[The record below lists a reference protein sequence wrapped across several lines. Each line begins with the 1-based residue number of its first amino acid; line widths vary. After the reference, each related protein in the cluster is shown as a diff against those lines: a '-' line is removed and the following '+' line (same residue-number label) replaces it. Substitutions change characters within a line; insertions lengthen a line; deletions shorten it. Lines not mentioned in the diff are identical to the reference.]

1 MSKTVGKILL
11 GLYFFAFTIPQDV
24 SGLYIVFDRVSLQVL
39 YISVL
44 NLFVILYLLKS
55 INLKFFIDHIRYKNH
70 YISYLLVIIC
80 SFLSLTYTENLIEGI
95 ITFSKFFS
103 LFISFSL
110 IIYIVYKSKIDFIRL
125 FFMFIVVALI
135 AETYVINSKVF
146 QSVILNGDLLTRSMN
161 FRGFTGN
168 INISSF
174 SILIKLP
181 VLIYLIYKEKK
192 HLYLFL
198 LNLLLI
204 SSLVSILVL
213 FSRAAIFGLI
223 LVVIVSL
230 LYYLVKEKRKVVV
243 QTILVSLSICISY
256 LTYNF
261 LNEKNTFDV
270 IEERFSTVAQPSN
283 DKSVSQRVTFYRI
296 ALEDIKN
303 HPLTGVGIG
312 SWKLLS
318 IQRSNE
324 LLGGYMLPYMVHNDF
339 LEIAAES
346 GVLSLFSYLF
356 FIFFPFIILLKR
368 SINFKYNNLH
378 FLVLTCL
385 SIYILDSLI
394 NFPMHRVVSSINL
407 YFTLAFF
414 YYITIKNNH
423 EVKKYF

>member
-1 MSKTVGKILL
+1 MSKTVSKILL

-303 HPLTGVGIG
+303 YPLTGIGIG

>member
-1 MSKTVGKILL
+1 
-11 GLYFFAFTIPQDV
+11 
-24 SGLYIVFDRVSLQVL
+24 
-39 YISVL
+39 
-44 NLFVILYLLKS
+44 
-55 INLKFFIDHIRYKNH
+55 
-70 YISYLLVIIC
+70 
-80 SFLSLTYTENLIEGI
+80 
-95 ITFSKFFS
+95 
-103 LFISFSL
+103 
-110 IIYIVYKSKIDFIRL
+110 
-125 FFMFIVVALI
+125 MFIVVSLI

-146 QSVILNGDLLTRSMN
+146 QSVILNGDLLIRSMN

-181 VLIYLIYKEKK
+181 VLIYMIYKEKK

-213 FSRAAIFGLI
+213 FSRAAIIGLI
-223 LVVIVSL
+223 IVVIVSL

-270 IEERFSTVAQPSN
+270 IEERFSTVAKPSN

-303 HPLTGVGIG
+303 YPLTGIGIG

-318 IQRSNE
+318 IQRTNE
-324 LLGGYMLPYMVHNDF
+324 LLGGYMIPYMVHNDF

-346 GVLSLFSYLF
+346 GILSLFSYLF

-407 YFTLAFF
+407 YFILALF

>member
-11 GLYFFAFTIPQDV
+11 GLYFFAFTLPQNV
-24 SGLYIVFDRVSLQVL
+24 SNLYFVFDRVTIQIL
-39 YISVL
+39 YISLL

-55 INLKFFIDHIRYKNH
+55 LNLKFFIDDIRYKYH
-70 YISYLLVIIC
+70 YISYLIVIIC
-80 SFLSLTYTENLIEGI
+80 SFLSLIYAENLIEGI

-110 IIYIVYKSKIDFIRL
+110 IIYIVFKSKIDFIKL

-135 AETYVINSKVF
+135 AETYVINSKIY
-146 QSVILNGDLLTRSMN
+146 QSVVLDGNFLTRSMD

-181 VLIYLIYKEKK
+181 VLIYLIYNEKK
-192 HLYLFL
+192 RLRFFLF
-198 LNLLLI
+198 NLLLV
-204 SSLVSILVL
+204 SSLLSILVL
-213 FSRAAIFGLI
+213 FSRGAIIGLI
-223 LVVIVSL
+223 LLIIISL
-230 LYYLVKEKRKVVV
+230 LYYLVKEKRKVVI
-243 QTILVSLSICISY
+243 QTIFVSLSVCLSY

-261 LNEKNTFDV
+261 LNEKNTFDL
-270 IEERFSTVAQPSN
+270 IEERFSTVAPSS
-283 DKSVSQRVTFYRI
+283 DQSVSQRFTFYKI

-303 HPLTGVGIG
+303 YPLTGIGIG
-312 SWKLLS
+312 NWKLLS
-318 IQRSNE
+318 IQRANE
-324 LLGGYMLPYMVHNDF
+324 ALGGYMVPYVVHNDF

-346 GVLSLFSYLF
+346 GILSLLSYLF

-368 SINFKYNNLH
+368 SINLQNNNLH

-385 SIYILDSLI
+385 SIYILDSLL

-407 YFTLAFF
+407 YFILALF
-414 YYITIKNNH
+414 YYITIKNNDD
-423 EVKKYF
+423 VKRYF

>member
-1 MSKTVGKILL
+1 
-11 GLYFFAFTIPQDV
+11 
-24 SGLYIVFDRVSLQVL
+24 
-39 YISVL
+39 
-44 NLFVILYLLKS
+44 
-55 INLKFFIDHIRYKNH
+55 
-70 YISYLLVIIC
+70 
-80 SFLSLTYTENLIEGI
+80 
-95 ITFSKFFS
+95 
-103 LFISFSL
+103 
-110 IIYIVYKSKIDFIRL
+110 
-125 FFMFIVVALI
+125 MFIVVALI

-146 QSVILNGDLLTRSMN
+146 QSVILNGNVLTRSMD

-168 INISSF
+168 INISAF

-181 VLIYLIYKEKK
+181 ALIYLIYKEKK

-213 FSRAAIFGLI
+213 FSRAAIIGLI
-223 LVVIVSL
+223 LVVIISL
-230 LYYLVKEKRKVVV
+230 LYYLVKEKRKVVI
-243 QTILVSLSICISY
+243 QTILVSLSVCLSY

-261 LNEKNTFDV
+261 LNEKNTFDL
-270 IEERFSTVAQPSN
+270 IEERFSTVAQPSS
-283 DKSVSQRVTFYRI
+283 DLSVSQRVLYYRI

-303 HPLTGVGIG
+303 YPLTGIGIG

-318 IQRSNE
+318 IQRTNE
-324 LLGGYMLPYMVHNDF
+324 ILGGYMIPYVVHNDF

-356 FIFFPFIILLKR
+356 FIFFPFFILLKR
-368 SINFKYNNLH
+368 SINFKNNNLY

-385 SIYILDSLI
+385 SVYILDSLI

-407 YFTLAFF
+407 YFILALF
-414 YYITIKNNH
+414 YYIAIKNNH

>member
-11 GLYFFAFTIPQDV
+11 GLYFFAFTLPQNV
-24 SGLYIVFDRVSLQVL
+24 SNLYFVFDRVTIQIL
-39 YISVL
+39 YISIL

-55 INLKFFIDHIRYKNH
+55 LNLRFFIDDIRYKYH
-70 YISYLLVIIC
+70 YISYLIVIIC
-80 SFLSLTYTENLIEGI
+80 SFLSLIYAENLIEGI

-110 IIYIVYKSKIDFIRL
+110 IIYIVFKSKIDFIKL

-135 AETYVINSKVF
+135 AETYVINSKIY
-146 QSVILNGDLLTRSMN
+146 QSVVLDGNFLTRSMD

-181 VLIYLIYKEKK
+181 VLIYLIYNEKK
-192 HLYLFL
+192 HLRFFLF
-198 LNLLLI
+198 NLLLV
-204 SSLVSILVL
+204 SSLLSILVL
-213 FSRAAIFGLI
+213 FSRGAIIGLI
-223 LVVIVSL
+223 LLIILSL
-230 LYYLVKEKRKVVV
+230 LYYLVKEKRKVVI
-243 QTILVSLSICISY
+243 QTIFVSLSVCLSY

-261 LNEKNTFDV
+261 LNEKNTFDL
-270 IEERFSTVAQPSN
+270 IEERFSTVAPSS
-283 DKSVSQRVTFYRI
+283 DQSVSQRFTFYKI

-303 HPLTGVGIG
+303 YPLTGIGIG
-312 SWKLLS
+312 NWKLLS
-318 IQRSNE
+318 IQRANE
-324 LLGGYMLPYMVHNDF
+324 ALGGYMVPYVVHNDF

-346 GVLSLFSYLF
+346 GILSLLSYLF

-368 SINFKYNNLH
+368 AINLQNNNLY

-385 SIYILDSLI
+385 SIYILDSLL

-407 YFTLAFF
+407 YFILALF
-414 YYITIKNNH
+414 YYITIKNNDD
-423 EVKKYF
+423 VK

>member
-24 SGLYIVFDRVSLQVL
+24 SGLYIVFDRVSIQVL

-95 ITFSKFFS
+95 ITFSKFFT

-181 VLIYLIYKEKK
+181 VLIYMIYKEKK

-213 FSRAAIFGLI
+213 FSRAAIIGLI

-270 IEERFSTVAQPSN
+270 IEERFSTVSQPSN

-303 HPLTGVGIG
+303 YPLTGIGIG

-324 LLGGYMLPYMVHNDF
+324 ILGGYMLPYMVHNDF

-356 FIFFPFIILLKR
+356 FIFFPFIISLKR
-368 SINFKYNNLH
+368 SINFKNNNLH

-394 NFPMHRVVSSINL
+394 NFPMHRVVSSINF
-407 YFTLAFF
+407 YFTLALF

>member
-1 MSKTVGKILL
+1 MSKTVSKILL

-24 SGLYIVFDRVSLQVL
+24 SGLYIVFDRVSIQVL

-80 SFLSLTYTENLIEGI
+80 SFLSLIYAENLIEGI

-103 LFISFSL
+103 LFISFTL
-110 IIYIVYKSKIDFIRL
+110 VIYIVYKSKIDFIKL
-125 FFMFIVVALI
+125 FFMFTILALI
-135 AETYVINSKVF
+135 AETYVINSKIF
-146 QSVILNGDLLTRSMN
+146 QSVILNGNLLTRSMD

-192 HLYLFL
+192 HFYLFL

-213 FSRAAIFGLI
+213 FSRAAIIGLI

-230 LYYLVKEKRKVVV
+230 LYYLVKEKRKVIV

-261 LNEKNTFDV
+261 LNEKNTFDL

-303 HPLTGVGIG
+303 YPLTGIGIG

-407 YFTLAFF
+407 YFTLALF

>member
-11 GLYFFAFTIPQDV
+11 GLYFFAFTIPQNV
-24 SGLYIVFDRVSLQVL
+24 SGLYIVFDRVSIHVL
-39 YISVL
+39 FLSVL

-55 INLKFFIDHIRYKNH
+55 FNLKFFIEDIGHRNH

-80 SFLSLTYTENLIEGI
+80 SFLSLIYAENLIEGI
-95 ITFSKFFS
+95 ITFSRFFS

-110 IIYIVYKSKIDFIRL
+110 IIYIVFKSKIDFIKL
-125 FFMFIVVALI
+125 FFMFIVIALI
-135 AETYVINSKVF
+135 AETYVINSKIF
-146 QSVILNGDLLTRSMN
+146 QSVILNGNLLTRSME

-181 VLIYLIYKEKK
+181 ALIYLIYKEKK
-192 HLYLFL
+192 HLYLIL
-198 LNLLLI
+198 LNFLLI

-213 FSRAAIFGLI
+213 FSRAAILGLTLMI
-223 LVVIVSL
+223 TISL
-230 LYYLVKEKRKVVV
+230 LYYLVKEKRKVVF
-243 QTILVSLSICISY
+243 QTILVSLSVCISY
-256 LTYNF
+256 LAYNF
-261 LNEKNTFDV
+261 LNQKNTFDL
-270 IEERFSTVAQPSN
+270 IEERFSTVAKPSS
-283 DKSVSQRVTFYRI
+283 DESVSQRVTFYRI

-303 HPLTGVGIG
+303 YPLTGVGIG
-312 SWKLLS
+312 NWKLLS
-318 IQRSNE
+318 IQRANE
-324 LLGGYMLPYMVHNDF
+324 ILGGYMVPYVVHNDF
-339 LEIAAES
+339 LEIGAES
-346 GVLSLFSYLF
+346 GILSLVSYLF

-368 SINFKYNNLH
+368 SINFKNNNLY

-394 NFPMHRVVSSINL
+394 NFPMNRVVSSVNL
-407 YFTLAFF
+407 YFTLALF

>member
-11 GLYFFAFTIPQDV
+11 GLYFFAFTIPQDI
-24 SGLYIVFDRVSLQVL
+24 SGVYFVFDRISVQVL

-55 INLKFFIDHIRYKNH
+55 INLNFFIDHIRYKNH

-80 SFLSLTYTENLIEGI
+80 SLLSLTYTENLIEGI

-110 IIYIVYKSKIDFIRL
+110 IIYIVYKSKIDFIKL
-125 FFMFIVVALI
+125 LFMFIVVALI

-146 QSVILNGDLLTRSMN
+146 KSVILNGNLLTRSME
-161 FRGFTGN
+161 FTGLTGN

-213 FSRAAIFGLI
+213 FSRAAIIGLI
-223 LVVIVSL
+223 LVVITSL

-261 LNEKNTFDV
+261 LNEKNTFDL
-270 IEERFSTVAQPSN
+270 IEERFSTVAQPTS
-283 DKSVSQRVTFYRI
+283 DQSVSQRVTFYRI

-324 LLGGYMLPYMVHNDF
+324 LLGGYMLPYLVHNDF
-339 LEIAAES
+339 LEIGAES

-368 SINFKYNNLH
+368 SINFKNNNLY

-407 YFTLAFF
+407 YFTLALF

>member
-1 MSKTVGKILL
+1 
-11 GLYFFAFTIPQDV
+11 
-24 SGLYIVFDRVSLQVL
+24 
-39 YISVL
+39 
-44 NLFVILYLLKS
+44 
-55 INLKFFIDHIRYKNH
+55 
-70 YISYLLVIIC
+70 
-80 SFLSLTYTENLIEGI
+80 
-95 ITFSKFFS
+95 
-103 LFISFSL
+103 
-110 IIYIVYKSKIDFIRL
+110 
-125 FFMFIVVALI
+125 MFIVVALI

-146 QSVILNGDLLTRSMN
+146 QSVILNGDLLTRSMD

-181 VLIYLIYKEKK
+181 ALIYLIYKEKK

-213 FSRAAIFGLI
+213 FSRAGIIGLI
-223 LVVIVSL
+223 LVVVISL

-243 QTILVSLSICISY
+243 QTILVSLSVCLSY

-261 LNEKNTFDV
+261 LNEKNTFDL
-270 IEERFSTVAQPSN
+270 IEERFSTFAQPSN
-283 DKSVSQRVTFYRI
+283 QSVSERVTFYRI

-303 HPLTGVGIG
+303 YPLTGIGVG

-318 IQRSNE
+318 IQRTNE
-324 LLGGYMLPYMVHNDF
+324 ILGGYKIPYVVHNDF
-339 LEIAAES
+339 LEIGAEL

-368 SINFKYNNLH
+368 SINFKNNNLP

-407 YFTLAFF
+407 YFILALF

>member
-24 SGLYIVFDRVSLQVL
+24 SGLYIVFDRVSIQVL

-95 ITFSKFFS
+95 VTFSKFFS

-125 FFMFIVVALI
+125 FFMFIVVSLI

-146 QSVILNGDLLTRSMN
+146 QSVILNGDLLIRSMN

-181 VLIYLIYKEKK
+181 VLIYMIYKEKK

-213 FSRAAIFGLI
+213 FSRAAIIGLI
-223 LVVIVSL
+223 IVVIVSL

-270 IEERFSTVAQPSN
+270 IEERFSTVAKPSN

-303 HPLTGVGIG
+303 HPLTGIGIG

-318 IQRSNE
+318 IQRTNE
-324 LLGGYMLPYMVHNDF
+324 LLGGYMIPYMVHNDF

-346 GVLSLFSYLF
+346 GILSLFSYLF

-407 YFTLAFF
+407 YFILALF

>member
-11 GLYFFAFTIPQDV
+11 GLYFFAFTLPQNV
-24 SGLYIVFDRVSLQVL
+24 SNLYFVFDRVTIQIL
-39 YISVL
+39 YISIL

-55 INLKFFIDHIRYKNH
+55 LNLRFFIDDIRYKYH
-70 YISYLLVIIC
+70 YVSYLIVIIC
-80 SFLSLTYTENLIEGI
+80 SFLSLIYAENLIEGI

-110 IIYIVYKSKIDFIRL
+110 IIYIVFKSKIDFIKL

-135 AETYVINSKVF
+135 AETYVINSKIY
-146 QSVILNGDLLTRSMN
+146 QSVVLDGNFLTRSME

-181 VLIYLIYKEKK
+181 VLIYLIYNEKK
-192 HLYLFL
+192 RLRLFL
-198 LNLLLI
+198 FNLLLV
-204 SSLVSILVL
+204 SSLLSILVL
-213 FSRAAIFGLI
+213 FSRGAIIGLI
-223 LVVIVSL
+223 LLIIISL
-230 LYYLVKEKRKVVV
+230 LYYLVKEKRKVVI
-243 QTILVSLSICISY
+243 QTILVSLSVCLSY

-261 LNEKNTFDV
+261 LNEKNTFDL
-270 IEERFSTVAQPSN
+270 IEERFSTVAPSS
-283 DKSVSQRVTFYRI
+283 DQSVSQRFTFYKI

-303 HPLTGVGIG
+303 YPLTGIGIG
-312 SWKLLS
+312 NWKLLS
-318 IQRSNE
+318 IQRANE
-324 LLGGYMLPYMVHNDF
+324 ALGGYMVPYVVHNDF

-346 GVLSLFSYLF
+346 GILSLLSYLF

-368 SINFKYNNLH
+368 SINLQNNNLY

-385 SIYILDSLI
+385 SIYILDSLV

-407 YFTLAFF
+407 YFILALF
-414 YYITIKNNH
+414 YYITIKNNDD
-423 EVKKYF
+423 VKRYF

>member
-11 GLYFFAFTIPQDV
+11 GLYFFAFTIPQDI
-24 SGLYIVFDRVSLQVL
+24 SGLYFVFDRISVQVL

-55 INLKFFIDHIRYKNH
+55 INLNFFIDHIRYKNH

-80 SFLSLTYTENLIEGI
+80 SLLSLTYTENLIEGI
-95 ITFSKFFS
+95 ITFSKLFS

-110 IIYIVYKSKIDFIRL
+110 IIYIVYKSKIDFIKL
-125 FFMFIVVALI
+125 LFMFIVVALI

-146 QSVILNGDLLTRSMN
+146 KSVILNGNLLTRSME
-161 FRGFTGN
+161 FTGLTGN

-213 FSRAAIFGLI
+213 FSRAAIIGLI
-223 LVVIVSL
+223 LVVITSL

-261 LNEKNTFDV
+261 LNEKNTFDL
-270 IEERFSTVAQPSN
+270 IEERFSTVAQPTS
-283 DKSVSQRVTFYRI
+283 DQSVSQRVTFYRI

-324 LLGGYMLPYMVHNDF
+324 LLGGYMLPYLVHNDF
-339 LEIAAES
+339 LEIGAES

-368 SINFKYNNLH
+368 SINFKNNNLY

-407 YFTLAFF
+407 YFTLALF

>member
-11 GLYFFAFTIPQDV
+11 GLYFFAFTIPQDI
-24 SGLYIVFDRVSLQVL
+24 SGLYFVFDRISVQVL

-55 INLKFFIDHIRYKNH
+55 INLNFFIDHIRYKNH

-80 SFLSLTYTENLIEGI
+80 SLLSLTYTENLIEGI
-95 ITFSKFFS
+95 ITFSKLFS

-110 IIYIVYKSKIDFIRL
+110 IIYIVYKSKIDFIKL
-125 FFMFIVVALI
+125 LFMFIVVALI

-146 QSVILNGDLLTRSMN
+146 KSVILNGNLLTRSME
-161 FRGFTGN
+161 FTGLTGN

-213 FSRAAIFGLI
+213 FSRAAIIGLI
-223 LVVIVSL
+223 LVVITSL

-261 LNEKNTFDV
+261 LNEKNTFDL
-270 IEERFSTVAQPSN
+270 IEERFSTVAQPTS
-283 DKSVSQRVTFYRI
+283 DQSVSQRVTFYRI

-324 LLGGYMLPYMVHNDF
+324 LLGGYMLPYLVHNDF
-339 LEIAAES
+339 LEIGAES

-368 SINFKYNNLH
+368 SINFKNNNLY

-407 YFTLAFF
+407 YFTFALF

>member
-1 MSKTVGKILL
+1 MSKTVAKILL
-11 GLYFFAFTIPQDV
+11 GLYFFAFTIPQNV
-24 SGLYIVFDRVSLQVL
+24 AGLYVVFDRVSIQVL

-55 INLKFFIDHIRYKNH
+55 FNLKFFIDNIRYKNH
-70 YISYLLVIIC
+70 YISYLVVIIC
-80 SFLSLTYTENLIEGI
+80 SFFSLIYAENLTEGI

-110 IIYIVYKSKIDFIRL
+110 IIYIVFKLKIDFIKL

-135 AETYVINSKVF
+135 AETYVINSKIF
-146 QSVILNGDLLTRSMN
+146 QSVILNGNLLTRSMD

-181 VLIYLIYKEKK
+181 ALIYLIYNEKK
-192 HLYLFL
+192 HLYLIL

-213 FSRAAIFGLI
+213 FSRAAIIGLI
-223 LVVIVSL
+223 LLIIFSL
-230 LYYLVKEKRKVVV
+230 LYYLVKEKRKVVF
-243 QTILVSLSICISY
+243 QTIFISLSVCLSY

-261 LNEKNTFDV
+261 LNQKNTFDL
-270 IEERFSTVAQPSN
+270 IEERFSTVAQPSS
-283 DKSVSQRVTFYRI
+283 DESVSQRVTFYRI

-303 HPLTGVGIG
+303 YPLTGVGIG
-312 SWKLLS
+312 NWKLLS
-318 IQRSNE
+318 IQRANE
-324 LLGGYMLPYMVHNDF
+324 ILGNYMVPYVVHNDF
-339 LEIAAES
+339 LEIGAES
-346 GVLSLFSYLF
+346 GILSLVSYLF
-356 FIFFPFIILLKR
+356 FIFFPFIILLKK
-368 SINFKYNNLH
+368 SINFKNNNLH

-407 YFTLAFF
+407 YFILALF

>member
-11 GLYFFAFTIPQDV
+11 GLYFFAFTIPQNV
-24 SGLYIVFDRVSLQVL
+24 TGLYIVFDRVSIQVL

-55 INLKFFIDHIRYKNH
+55 LNLKFFIDHIRYKNH
-70 YISYLLVIIC
+70 YISYLLVILC
-80 SFLSLTYTENLIEGI
+80 SLLSLIYAENLIEGI

-110 IIYIVYKSKIDFIRL
+110 IIYIVFKLKIDFIKL

-135 AETYVINSKVF
+135 AETYVINSKIF
-146 QSVILNGDLLTRSMN
+146 QSVILNGNLLTRSME

-181 VLIYLIYKEKK
+181 VIIYLIYNEKK

-204 SSLVSILVL
+204 SSIVSILAL
-213 FSRAAIFGLI
+213 FSRAAIIGLI
-223 LVVIVSL
+223 LLIIFSL
-230 LYYLVKEKRKVVV
+230 LYYLVKEKRKVFA
-243 QTILVSLSICISY
+243 QTIFVSLSVCLSY

-261 LNEKNTFDV
+261 LNEKNTFDL
-270 IEERFSTVAQPSN
+270 IEERFSTVAQPSS
-283 DKSVSQRVTFYRI
+283 DQSVSQRVIFYRI

-303 HPLTGVGIG
+303 YPLTGVGIG
-312 SWKLLS
+312 NWKLLS
-318 IQRSNE
+318 IQRANE
-324 LLGGYMLPYMVHNDF
+324 VLGGYMVPYVVHNDF
-339 LEIAAES
+339 LEIGAES
-346 GVLSLFSYLF
+346 GIISLLSYLF

-368 SINFKYNNLH
+368 SIDFRNNNLH
-378 FLVLTCL
+378 FLALTCL

-414 YYITIKNNH
+414 YYITIENNH
-423 EVKKYF
+423 EAKKYF

>member
-1 MSKTVGKILL
+1 MSKTVSKILL

-24 SGLYIVFDRVSLQVL
+24 SGLYIVFDRVTLQVL

-125 FFMFIVVALI
+125 FLMFIVVALI

-303 HPLTGVGIG
+303 HSLTGIGIG

-407 YFTLAFF
+407 YFTLALF

>member
-11 GLYFFAFTIPQDV
+11 GLYFFAFTIPQDI
-24 SGLYIVFDRVSLQVL
+24 SGLYFVFDRVSVQVL

-44 NLFVILYLLKS
+44 NLFVTLYLLKS
-55 INLKFFIDHIRYKNH
+55 INLNFFIDHIRYKNH
-70 YISYLLVIIC
+70 YLSYLLVIIC

-110 IIYIVYKSKIDFIRL
+110 IIYIVYKSKIDFIKL

-146 QSVILNGDLLTRSMN
+146 KSVILNGNLLTRSMD

-213 FSRAAIFGLI
+213 FSRAAIIGLI
-223 LVVIVSL
+223 LVVVISL
-230 LYYLVKEKRKVVV
+230 LYYIVKEKRKVVI
-243 QTILVSLSICISY
+243 QTILVSLSICIAY

-261 LNEKNTFDV
+261 FNEKNTFDL
-270 IEERFSTVAQPSN
+270 IEERFSTVAQPTS
-283 DKSVSQRVTFYRI
+283 DQSVSQRVTFYRI

-303 HPLTGVGIG
+303 HSLTGIGIG

-324 LLGGYMLPYMVHNDF
+324 LLGGYMLPYLVHNDF
-339 LEIAAES
+339 LEIGAES

-368 SINFKYNNLH
+368 SINFKNNNLH

-407 YFTLAFF
+407 YFTLALF

>member
-11 GLYFFAFTIPQDV
+11 GLYFFAFTLPQNV
-24 SGLYIVFDRVSLQVL
+24 SNLYFVFDRVTIQIL
-39 YISVL
+39 YISIL

-55 INLKFFIDHIRYKNH
+55 LNLKFFIDDIRYKYH
-70 YISYLLVIIC
+70 YISYLIVIIC
-80 SFLSLTYTENLIEGI
+80 SFLSLIYAENLIEGI

-110 IIYIVYKSKIDFIRL
+110 IIYIVFKSKIDFIKL

-135 AETYVINSKVF
+135 AETYVINSKIY
-146 QSVILNGDLLTRSMN
+146 QSVVLDGNFLTRSMD

-181 VLIYLIYKEKK
+181 VLIYLIYNEKK
-192 HLYLFL
+192 RLRFFLF
-198 LNLLLI
+198 NLLLV
-204 SSLVSILVL
+204 SSLLSILVL
-213 FSRAAIFGLI
+213 FSRGAIIGLI
-223 LVVIVSL
+223 LLIIISL
-230 LYYLVKEKRKVVV
+230 LYYLVKEKRKVVI
-243 QTILVSLSICISY
+243 QTIFVSLSVCLSY

-261 LNEKNTFDV
+261 LNEKNTFDL
-270 IEERFSTVAQPSN
+270 IEERFSSVAPSS
-283 DKSVSQRVTFYRI
+283 DQSVSQRFTFYKI

-303 HPLTGVGIG
+303 YPLTGIGIG
-312 SWKLLS
+312 NWKLLS
-318 IQRSNE
+318 IQRANE
-324 LLGGYMLPYMVHNDF
+324 ALGGYMVPYVVHNDF

-346 GVLSLFSYLF
+346 GILSLLSYLF

-368 SINFKYNNLH
+368 AINLQNNNLY

-385 SIYILDSLI
+385 SVYILDSLL

-407 YFTLAFF
+407 YFILALF
-414 YYITIKNNH
+414 YYITIKNNDD
-423 EVKKYF
+423 VKRYF

>member
-11 GLYFFAFTIPQDV
+11 GLYFFAFTIPQDI
-24 SGLYIVFDRVSLQVL
+24 SGLYFVFDRVSVQVL

-44 NLFVILYLLKS
+44 NLFVTLYLLKS
-55 INLKFFIDHIRYKNH
+55 INLNFFIDHIRYKNH
-70 YISYLLVIIC
+70 YLSYLLVIIC

-110 IIYIVYKSKIDFIRL
+110 IIYIVYKSKIDFIKL

-146 QSVILNGDLLTRSMN
+146 KSVILNGNLLTRSMD

-213 FSRAAIFGLI
+213 FSRAAIIGLI
-223 LVVIVSL
+223 LVVVISL
-230 LYYLVKEKRKVVV
+230 LYYIVKEKRKVVI
-243 QTILVSLSICISY
+243 QTILVSLSICIAY

-261 LNEKNTFDV
+261 FNEKNTFDL
-270 IEERFSTVAQPSN
+270 IEERFSTVAQPTS
-283 DKSVSQRVTFYRI
+283 DQSVSQRVTFYRI

-303 HPLTGVGIG
+303 HSLTGIGIG

-324 LLGGYMLPYMVHNDF
+324 LLGGYMLPYLVHNDF
-339 LEIAAES
+339 LEIGAES

-368 SINFKYNNLH
+368 SINFKNNNLH
-378 FLVLTCL
+378 FLVLSCL
-385 SIYILDSLI
+385 SIYILDALI

-407 YFTLAFF
+407 YFTLALF